1 MRVSELM
8 TKEVATCQTNDTLS
22 TAAKSMW
29 DEDCGAIPVIGS
41 DGSVKGMITDRDVC
55 MACFTRDQS
64 PSKIVVQDAMSRR
77 LYTCGPESSVADAEV
92 IMRTNKVRRV
102 PVVDG
107 VGKLMGVVSL
117 ADIAREASRPR
128 SRGSKEIDSE
138 EVLQVLGSISQ
149 PQASAH

>member
-1 MRVSELM
+1 
-8 TKEVATCQTNDTLS
+8 
-22 TAAKSMW
+22 MW
-29 DEDCGAIPVIGS
+29 DEDCGAIPVTGP
-41 DGSVKGMITDRDVC
+41 DGVVKGMITDRHVC

-77 LYTCGPESSVADAEV
+77 LYSCGPGSSVADAEV
-92 IMRTNKVRRV
+92 VIRTNKVRRV

-107 VGKLMGVVSL
+107 GGKFVGVVSL

-128 SRGSKEIDSE
+128 NRGSKEIDSE